1 MEASNVHN
9 RLEPDDQAGGN
20 GETASKTTNKP
31 AQVFTMLG
39 KSLRL
44 MNLHTDLEL
53 TAIQK
58 ITLRS

>member
-20 GETASKTTNKP
+20 GDTASKTTNKP

-39 KSLRL
+39 NSVRP
-44 MNLHTDLEL
+44 MNLQTYLEL

-58 ITLRS
+58 TTLRS